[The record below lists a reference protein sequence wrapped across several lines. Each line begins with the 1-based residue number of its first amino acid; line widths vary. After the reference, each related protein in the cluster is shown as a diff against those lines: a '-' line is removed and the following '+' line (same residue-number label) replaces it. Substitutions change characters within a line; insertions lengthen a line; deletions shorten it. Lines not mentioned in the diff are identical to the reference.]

1 MATTP
6 AFHSQRQNL
15 TQALAEYDDL
25 VANQAEKPAL
35 ATAEHQIYLASKALS
50 TQLTPPGAFVLNLVF
65 QAMIHSAA
73 VIAGQLNIFDIVEE
87 ETTLGELA
95 AKTGADELLLLRIM
109 RALASAGIFTQPC
122 RTSYTATRL
131 SRKFRERAA
140 RSWTPASLFFMNKMS
155 INLPEALAQ
164 DDYRNPEDPAT
175 AAMTK
180 TFGMPIWE
188 MLEQNDTARL
198 MFDAAMEQ
206 QDDLPSEMLPDGEI
220 DWVGM
225 LGDVPAG
232 DVAFVDVGGGS
243 GHFILKIL
251 NATSTTTTSGTIVGR
266 FVLQD
271 QKRAVAA
278 AAAGAAAQIAARNP
292 PVECMEHDF
301 FEEQPIR
308 GARVYH
314 IRSCLHDWSDS
325 RCERILR
332 HIRAAM
338 APGYSRLL
346 IHEFVLPVVG
356 AEQREVLFDI
366 LMMCLTGMERDE
378 TQWESLLERSGL
390 RIVKIWR
397 ARVGHMAIIE
407 AEAV

>member
-1 MATTP
+1 MN
-6 AFHSQRQNL
+6 R
-15 TQALAEYDDL
+15 
-25 VANQAEKPAL
+25 
-35 ATAEHQIYLASKALS
+35 
-50 TQLTPPGAFVLNLVF
+50 
-65 QAMIHSAA
+65 MC
-73 VIAGQLNIFDIVEE
+73 IA
-87 ETTLGELA
+87 
-95 AKTGADELLLLRIM
+95 
-109 RALASAGIFTQPC
+109 
-122 RTSYTATRL
+122 
-131 SRKFRERAA
+131 
-140 RSWTPASLFFMNKMS
+140 
-155 INLPEALAQ
+155 LPEALAQ
-164 DDYRNPEDPAT
+164 DNYRNPEDPAT

-188 MLEQNDTARL
+188 MLERDDAARST
-198 MFDAAMEQ
+198 FDAAMEQ
-206 QDDLPSEMLPDGEI
+206 QDDLPAKMVPDSEI

-243 GHFILKIL
+243 GHFMLKIL
-251 NATSTTTTSGTIVGR
+251 EATTGGTIVGR

-278 AAAGAAAQIAARNP
+278 AATAAAAAAAQITPRNP
-292 PVECMEHDF
+292 PFECMEHDF
-301 FEEQPIR
+301 FEPQPIR

-314 IRSCLHDWSDS
+314 IRSCLHDWSDG

-332 HIRAAM
+332 HLRAAM
-338 APGYSRLL
+338 TPGYSRVL

-356 AEQREVLFDI
+356 AEQREVLYDI

-378 TQWESLLERSGL
+378 TQWQGLLERSGL